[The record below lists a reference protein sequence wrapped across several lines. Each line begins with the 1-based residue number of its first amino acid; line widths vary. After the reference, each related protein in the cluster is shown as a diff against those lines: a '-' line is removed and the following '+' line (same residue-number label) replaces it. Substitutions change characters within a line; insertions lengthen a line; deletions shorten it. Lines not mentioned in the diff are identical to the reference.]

1 MKRGAG
7 AYKEARDMAETAY
20 ELARERLGACGL
32 HCGKCYAYTR
42 GDIQAKSS
50 QLANSL
56 GNFEVYAKRF
66 VELVGDP
73 VFLKYP
79 DFRDFLGYL
88 AEGKCEGCRKENCRL
103 FKGCGV
109 RSCSEGKNVDF
120 CFQCEDFP
128 CDQTGFDEHLYK
140 RYVGINER
148 MKEIGV
154 EAYYEEVKDLPRY

>member
-1 MKRGAG
+1 MAG
-7 AYKEARDMAETAY
+7 TKY

-32 HCGKCYAYTR
+32 HCGKCYAYTD
-42 GDIQAKSS
+42 GEIAALSG
-50 QLANSL
+50 QLAKSL

-73 VFLKYP
+73 VFLKYT

-88 AEGKCEGCRKENCRL
+88 AEGKCRGCRKEKCKL

-109 RSCSEGKNVDF
+109 RPCSEGKSVDF

-128 CDQTGFDEHLYK
+128 CDHTGFDEHLYK
-140 RYVGINER
+140 RYAGINER

-154 EAYYEEVKDLPRY
+154 EAYYEEVKDRPRY